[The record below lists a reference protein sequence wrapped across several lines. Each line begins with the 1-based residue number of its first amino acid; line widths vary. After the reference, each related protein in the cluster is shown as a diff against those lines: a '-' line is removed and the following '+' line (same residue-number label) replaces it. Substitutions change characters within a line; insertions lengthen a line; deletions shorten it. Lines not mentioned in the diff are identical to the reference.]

1 MDGKELKDLL
11 LVIVTTAVI
20 LVAFKRI
27 LSEYNRLI
35 EEKKDDCK

>member
-35 EEKKDDCK
+35 EEKK